1 MKINHNNENLKDFT
15 SDCLFDKDLVLKKNK
30 SFPKISIITPSYNQ
44 GRYLERTILS
54 VLNQNYPNLEYII
67 IDGGSTDNSVEI
79 IKKYEKYLTYWI
91 SEKDKGQ
98 SDALNKGFK
107 IAAGEII
114 GWQNSDDIYLPKTF
128 FKIVDLFDKYKQAD
142 IIYGD
147 RLDIDEKDGIL
158 GESIFTDFS
167 TTVCLYDGL
176 QLGTQSVFWRKEV
189 FAKIGMLDINLHFAM
204 DYEFFLRA
212 GKRGLKY
219 KYFPYRFGA
228 MRRHREAKTEIYS
241 GTPLHNKE
249 KELIDKKYGRIKLL
263 NLPLKIYSLLFRAFN
278 YCFHGNSRY
287 LFNGLSRRF
296 GNNSLLSGQ

>member
-1 MKINHNNENLKDFT
+1 MYKYTNEQIEEFVSKSLFNERMVLGKDPF
-15 SDCLFDKDLVLKKNK
+15 S
-30 SFPKISIITPSYNQ
+30 PKISIVTPSYNQ
-44 GRYLERTILS
+44 GKYLERTILS

-79 IKKYEKYLTYWI
+79 IKKYEKYLTYWV

-107 IAAGEII
+107 IATGEII

-128 FKIVDLFDKYKQAD
+128 SKIADLFDKYKQAD

-147 RLDIDEKDGIL
+147 RLDINEKDEIL

-176 QLGTQSVFWRKEV
+176 QLGTQSVFWRKGV
-189 FAKIGMLDINLHFAM
+189 FAKVGMLDINLHFAM
-204 DYEFFLRA
+204 DHEFFLRVA
-212 GKRGLKY
+212 KRGLKY
-219 KYFPYRFGA
+219 KYFSYWFGA
-228 MRRHREAKTEIYS
+228 MRRHKEAKTEIYS

-263 NLPLKIYSLLFRAFN
+263 NLPLKIYSLFFRVFS
-278 YCFHGNSRY
+278 YCFHGNLMY
-287 LFNGLSRRF
+287 LFNGLLRRF
-296 GNNSLLSGQ
+296 SNNSLLSGQ